1 MPNDITVL
9 EEIEEQDLVQVN
21 GGTAIVAPIR
31 SASTR
36 YKLVAIGW

>member
-1 MPNDITVL
+1 MSDITLL

-36 YKLVAIGW
+36 YKFVAIGW